1 MHRGPTSLVMN
12 VPLARQTLPPKSKQ
26 ASNPNDRTTFHCTCP
41 KAPQAL
47 FPHLLSQKATSVL
60 KSWHAQLG
68 PRDAGSRC
76 VKEAELK
83 SPGKGGGL

>member
-12 VPLARQTLPPKSKQ
+12 VPLALQTLPAKSKQ
-26 ASNPNDRTTFHCTCP
+26 ASNPNDRTTFQSTCP

-47 FPHLLSQKATSVL
+47 FPHLLCQKATSVL
-60 KSWHAQLG
+60 KSWHVQLG
-68 PRDAGSRC
+68 PRDAGCRC
-76 VKEAELK
+76 VKKGALK

>member
-1 MHRGPTSLVMN
+1 MHRGPTSLVLT
-12 VPLARQTLPPKSKQ
+12 VPLARQTFPPKLKQ
-26 ASNPNDRTTFHCTCP
+26 IFDANDRTTLQSTCP

-60 KSWHAQLG
+60 RSWHVQLG
-68 PRDAGSRC
+68 PRDAGWRC
-76 VKEAELK
+76 VKEGALK